1 MLILA
6 STSSARQQLLTKAGL
21 GFSVHPA
28 EIDERA
34 ATAGIAGEDAETA
47 RYLAGAKALAVSRQF
62 PEAFVI
68 GADQTLALDDVAFH
82 KPESLAEAR
91 QQLSRLRGRTHHLF
105 AGVALA
111 RAGQII
117 WDHVATAALT
127 MRDFTDAE
135 RDRILAL
142 EGESILFSVGSYR
155 LEGASVQLFERV
167 EGDYFTILG
176 LPLLPLLAGLRQH
189 APDLF
194 EKTS

>member
-6 STSSARQQLLTKAGL
+6 STSSARRQLLTQAGL
-21 GFSVHPA
+21 GFSVYPA

-34 ATAGIAGEDAETA
+34 VTAGIAGDEGEIA
-47 RYLAGAKALAVSRQF
+47 RYLAGAKAEAVSRQF
-62 PEAFVI
+62 PRAFVI
-68 GADQTLALDDVAFH
+68 GADQTLALDGAAFH
-82 KPESLAEAR
+82 KPANLAGAQ
-91 QQLSRLRGRTHHLF
+91 QQLSRLRGRTHQLF

-111 RAGQII
+111 RAGRVI
-117 WDHVATAALT
+117 WDHLATAALT
-127 MRDFTDAE
+127 MRDFTDEE
-135 RDRILAL
+135 RDRVLAL
-142 EGESILFSVGSYR
+142 EGEEILSSVGSYR
-155 LEGASVQLFERV
+155 LEGPSVQLFERI